1 VMRSTRRW
9 SMCALDQVEVVNMD
23 LQRAALHSS
32 APVPVEQ
39 ADIAAAP
46 EAVGIIALA
55 PGAGFAAIL
64 RDLGASLVE
73 ETVATPTVDEWLALF
88 ERVAE
93 RSMIVLPNDPQA
105 LETARSA
112 AQQVNRRID
121 VVPAMSSPQGI
132 AALLALNFQA
142 GIDQNLQMMKA
153 AAERVQV
160 ITFEVQQDGERH
172 VPAEA
177 PQDAYNVCH
186 ALRQHG
192 ADAAEIATLYYSR
205 GGDVARAEML
215 AEAIRAA
222 FPALHVEIHAGG
234 QPGDSM
240 IIALE

>member
-1 VMRSTRRW
+1 MPVVRALNQALEYG
-9 SMCALDQVEVVNMD
+9 ALDQVEVVNMD

-142 GIDQNLQMMKA
+142 GIDQNLQMITTRACRSA
-153 AAERVQV
+153 ARCV
-160 ITFEVQQDGERH
+160 
-172 VPAEA
+172 
-177 PQDAYNVCH
+177 
-186 ALRQHG
+186 
-192 ADAAEIATLYYSR
+192 
-205 GGDVARAEML
+205 
-215 AEAIRAA
+215 
-222 FPALHVEIHAGG
+222 
-234 QPGDSM
+234 
-240 IIALE
+240 